1 VHPPYLIAIRN
12 FGGDIN
18 VLSQV
23 IHLHSY
29 RHNPQPSTNSLVTM
43 GRELQK
49 KKRRSGRQ
57 PIRQSNRTKKIL
69 NPRGN
74 DAIAKNWC
82 AFQPPSI
89 QLQSANIGLAG
100 TRMRLWHK
108 TTAVLAS

>member
-1 VHPPYLIAIRN
+1 
-12 FGGDIN
+12 
-18 VLSQV
+18 
-23 IHLHSY
+23 
-29 RHNPQPSTNSLVTM
+29 M

-57 PIRQSNRTKKIL
+57 PVRQSNRTKKIL

-82 AFQPPSI
+82 APATPPTTLSI
-89 QLQSANIGLAG
+89 DLNTNMTLVG

-108 TTAVLAS
+108 TTDALAF